1 MIGCSE
7 KRNRHLAFE
16 LFLLL
21 FTGRWAY
28 NWGEGG
34 LLLSGGRGTV
44 YKRTF
49 TAWFM

>member
-1 MIGCSE
+1 MIGGGE
-7 KRNRHLAFE
+7 KRKRHLASE
-16 LFLLL
+16 LFLL

-28 NWGEGG
+28 NWGQGG

-44 YKRTF
+44 YKRAV